1 MVKTEWLYKYNI
13 FSILWLSNEN
23 LPRVNT
29 TLIFQIYSQVFK
41 GDNMDAKGSFVIDE
55 SIGNQLEIELNY
67 VLPDYTNPKM
77 VITFQNETIL
87 DEEIDQSA
95 SNDFFSVPGTMKVT
109 NLKIFIFVTNRFIF

>member
-1 MVKTEWLYKYNI
+1 M
-13 FSILWLSNEN
+13 
-23 LPRVNT
+23 
-29 TLIFQIYSQVFK
+29 FQIYSQVFK